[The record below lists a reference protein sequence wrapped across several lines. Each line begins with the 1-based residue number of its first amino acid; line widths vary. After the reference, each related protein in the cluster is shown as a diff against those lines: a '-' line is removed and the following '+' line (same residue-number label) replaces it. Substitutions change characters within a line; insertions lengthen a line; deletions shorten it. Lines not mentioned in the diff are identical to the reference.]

1 MSRGSFCLSSC
12 PAPSIF
18 FVTGLPWKEAEKDQG
33 KKGCI
38 PVFAGAIL
46 FFCVNLACIFL
57 FPWKGAMTPAY
68 LYRTDLYTDDQVEQL
83 GLGIMLFNDIR
94 HSLFGVPETAMP
106 EIGQAQEEE
115 EEPEETYEPN
125 MLDVDF
131 EALEAS
137 ASSEEEKWLSSY
149 FGSLQPV
156 RQNAYT
162 GMFEGYNVIFITA
175 EGFSGYMIDPELT
188 PVLYRLSTEG
198 FVFENFYSPLHF
210 TSTSGGEFQNLTGLY
225 PKAGFPV
232 SLTESGERGTWL
244 PFTLANALQEDGYTS
259 IGYHFNQ
266 NMYGRELSHPN
277 LGYEWRQTDKCGR
290 PVTKETDESGH
301 AFWPQSDAYMVE
313 QTFDDYTEKEPFNV
327 YYLTISM
334 HLPYGYDSNE
344 MSRRNWEKVADLPYS
359 DKTKAYIASGLE
371 LEKGL
376 AELVDRLEEAGI
388 ADHTLLVMAPDHIP
402 YSDLDILEELAGREF
417 GSDSVETLD
426 ESDVDTDVYRNT
438 WILWSASMEEPVKV
452 DKVCS
457 QVDIL
462 PTLLNL
468 LGAEYDS
475 RMLAGT
481 DALSD
486 REGTGGLFLPVLDL
500 RSGILQQVYAGVPAR
515 SGRQHDGGGKG
526 CVCGEDKRDRELQA
540 PPRGADRGYGLLPEG
555 RAVGRP
561 GGKKAKRLLL
571 TNVQKALCL
580 FCFLFGRRRHIPK
593 RIGDP
598 QVLPFKNAKCVV
610 GQDLHPLHVGEGADE
625 DIHLAKIRLVVCE
638 SGDEDVAD
646 PDRDAQ
652 RIQEPGHGKDIVI
665 PAPGQPD
672 MSGRIHHLQV
682 KEHKVCVLHQRKEA
696 AVKRFLPRKGRPGC
710 VNGRVDAFFFC
721 LPEQLR
727 QKSGLQKGF
736 PAAYGDPALFAPV
749 GAVPERLPE
758 KLIGSLS
765 HGMVR
770 GGGPGV
776 RVVTEAAPQGTAL
789 EKDDETDARPVHGA
803 EALRG
808 VDKAGGRGLAVPLQE
823 ERICGML
830 HVEHTSCIG
839 LYGLVAGSGDDIH
852 LLLPGEVDEFHRVAG
867 DSDGKVGVL
876 LLLRVLHGVDELLHA
891 EHIDIQMVRAL
902 AEVAVQDEDE
912 IADPLLLCVAQGI
925 RVDGLGV
932 GNAVQRPLIGKFG
945 QGIQGGE
952 EPASLCAVTG
962 VGAGRQ
968 RFACPAPVRQ
978 GAGSLAV
985 HDIGC
990 DGEDGCGRLGIP
1002 VGVVLPDLLHKG
1014 FQKPDRNVVRPVVVV
1029 AVPGEIPCCLIVR
1042 HNAVPRPGWSGLSHI
1057 GWRLRSPPRG
1067 RSRRSRWRRSAARP
1081 CR

>member
-1 MSRGSFCLSSC
+1 MRGLILAALAVYMELAFHLYMGLDMRYAPVFLTAAAAGGLFAAAVVSLLPRRAQRAAGAFVTLLMSVVCMTECIVRTIFQQYFQVVGGLDTAAGNHLGDYKSALWEALRGHVPGVFLLVLL
-12 PAPSIF
+12 PGALYF
-18 FVTGLPWKEAEKDQG
+18 FVTGLPWKDAEKDRG

-188 PVLYRLSTEG
+188 PVLYRLSAEG

-290 PVTKETDESGH
+290 PVTKETDDSGH

-313 QTFDDYTEKEPFNV
+313 QTFDDYMEKEPFNV

-486 REGTGGLFLPVLDL
+486 REGLAVFFSQSWISDQGSYSRYTQEFLPA
-500 RSGILQQVYAGVPAR
+500 QGV
-515 SGRQHDGGGKG
+515 SMTEEEK
-526 CVCGEDKRDRELQA
+526 
-540 PPRGADRGYGLLPEG
+540 
-555 RAVGRP
+555 
-561 GGKKAKRLLL
+561 
-571 TNVQKALCL
+571 
-580 FCFLFGRRRHIPK
+580 
-593 RIGDP
+593 
-598 QVLPFKNAKCVV
+598 
-610 GQDLHPLHVGEGADE
+610 
-625 DIHLAKIRLVVCE
+625 
-638 SGDEDVAD
+638 
-646 PDRDAQ
+646 
-652 RIQEPGHGKDIVI
+652 
-665 PAPGQPD
+665 
-672 MSGRIHHLQV
+672 
-682 KEHKVCVLHQRKEA
+682 
-696 AVKRFLPRKGRPGC
+696 
-710 VNGRVDAFFFC
+710 
-721 LPEQLR
+721 
-727 QKSGLQKGF
+727 
-736 PAAYGDPALFAPV
+736 AAYVEKINETVSCRLRLGELIVDTDYYRK
-749 GAVPERLPE
+749 AVP
-758 KLIGSLS
+758 
-765 HGMVR
+765 
-770 GGGPGV
+770 
-776 RVVTEAAPQGTAL
+776 
-789 EKDDETDARPVHGA
+789 
-803 EALRG
+803 
-808 VDKAGGRGLAVPLQE
+808 
-823 ERICGML
+823 
-830 HVEHTSCIG
+830 
-839 LYGLVAGSGDDIH
+839 
-852 LLLPGEVDEFHRVAG
+852 
-867 DSDGKVGVL
+867 
-876 LLLRVLHGVDELLHA
+876 
-891 EHIDIQMVRAL
+891 
-902 AEVAVQDEDE
+902 
-912 IADPLLLCVAQGI
+912 
-925 RVDGLGV
+925 
-932 GNAVQRPLIGKFG
+932 
-945 QGIQGGE
+945 
-952 EPASLCAVTG
+952 
-962 VGAGRQ
+962 
-968 RFACPAPVRQ
+968 
-978 GAGSLAV
+978 
-985 HDIGC
+985 
-990 DGEDGCGRLGIP
+990 
-1002 VGVVLPDLLHKG
+1002 
-1014 FQKPDRNVVRPVVVV
+1014 
-1029 AVPGEIPCCLIVR
+1029 
-1042 HNAVPRPGWSGLSHI
+1042 
-1057 GWRLRSPPRG
+1057 
-1067 RSRRSRWRRSAARP
+1067 
-1081 CR
+1081 